1 MVLCGY
7 ARPEKVTRRCG
18 FPPPTVGEGVGEDGG
33 ASEEAATEETAEEE
47 EMSEEDGAEEA
58 GAEDDASE
66 EEAGAEEEDESVY
79 VTVNDGQLAAVPFS
93 FVPKS
98 TCLLVPLVLEDQI
111 MRQP

>member
-1 MVLCGY
+1 MS
-7 ARPEKVTRRCG
+7 
-18 FPPPTVGEGVGEDGG
+18 EDG
-33 ASEEAATEETAEEE
+33 
-47 EMSEEDGAEEA
+47 GAEEA

-66 EEAGAEEEDESVY
+66 EEAGADEEEGNVY

-98 TCLLVPLVLEDQI
+98 TCLLVPLVLEDHM